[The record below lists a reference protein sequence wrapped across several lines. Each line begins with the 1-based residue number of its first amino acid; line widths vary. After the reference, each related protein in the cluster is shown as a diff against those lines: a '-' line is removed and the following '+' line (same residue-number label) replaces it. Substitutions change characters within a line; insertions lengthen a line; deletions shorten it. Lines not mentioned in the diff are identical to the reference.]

1 MTTQDAE
8 LRSVSP
14 VRGKSRKLRWI
25 CLFLWTV
32 AAMVATVSGC
42 SAYAAFKIKQAL
54 DNSGYFEDWT
64 EETDGVSVENIPY
77 GEEDWNKIDLYFPK

>member
-8 LRSVSP
+8 LRSVTP
-14 VRGKSRKLRWI
+14 ARGKSRKLRWI

-64 EETDGVSVENIPY
+64 EEADGVSVENIPY
-77 GEEDWNKIDLYFPK
+77 GEED